1 VNQPRAE
8 KPTEILLPVN
18 PMFVAGTLA
27 VAFLFNLLPASG
39 QALLWRPDFVALV
52 LAYWLIHYPRRLG
65 FMLPWL
71 LGLAMDVAE
80 GALFGQYALGY
91 TALALMATLA
101 HRRVLMFDVL
111 SQTLHV
117 LVMLQL
123 VKLIML
129 LVRMAEGAEFPGWL
143 YFLGPVVASLLWP
156 LLTVTLVIPQK
167 PKADGDRV

>member
-1 VNQPRAE
+1 VTQPRSD

-18 PMFVAGTLA
+18 PLFVAGTLA
-27 VAFLFNLLPASG
+27 VAFVLNLLPVTG

-65 FMLPWL
+65 FLLPWL

-101 HRRVLMFDVL
+101 HRRILMFDIV
-111 SQTLHV
+111 SQTIHI
-117 LVMLQL
+117 LVMLSV

-129 LVRMAEGAEFPGWL
+129 LVRMAGGSEFPGWL
-143 YFLGPVVASLLWP
+143 YFLGPVAAALLWP

-167 PKADGDRV
+167 PKPDADHA

>member
-1 VNQPRAE
+1 VNQSRIE

-18 PMFVAGTLA
+18 PLFVAGTLG
-27 VAFLFNLLPASG
+27 VAFVLNLLPASG
-39 QALLWRPDFVALV
+39 QALLWRPDFVALI

-65 FMLPWL
+65 FLLPWL

-101 HRRVLMFDVL
+101 HRRVLMFDIV
-111 SQTLHV
+111 SQTIHV
-117 LVMLQL
+117 L

-143 YFLGPVVASLLWP
+143 YFLGPVAAAMLWP
-156 LLTVTLVIPQK
+156 LLSVTLVIPQK
-167 PKADGDRV
+167 PKPDADRV

>member
-1 VNQPRAE
+1 MNQPRAE

-65 FMLPWL
+65 FVLPWL

-101 HRRVLMFDVL
+101 HRRVLMFDIV

-117 LVMLQL
+117 LVMLQV

-167 PKADGDRV
+167 PKADTDRV

>member
-1 VNQPRAE
+1 MNQARTD

-18 PMFVAGTLA
+18 PFFVAGTLA
-27 VAFLFNLLPASG
+27 LAFVLNLLPVSG
-39 QALLWRPDFVALV
+39 RALLWRPDFVALF

-65 FMLPWL
+65 FLLPWL

-101 HRRVLMFDVL
+101 HRRILMFDLV
-111 SQTLHV
+111 SQTIHV
-117 LVMLQL
+117 LLMLQV

-143 YFLGPVVASLLWP
+143 YFLGPVVAAVLWP
-156 LLTVTLVIPQK
+156 VLTVTLVLPQK
-167 PKADGDRV
+167 PKPDADRG